1 MKWENI
7 FENHTSDKVSI
18 YKIFKEFLQ
27 SNNKKEKKK
36 EAKNFYRHFSKE
48 DTQMANR
55 YTESIQIHNIT
66 NHQRIVN
73 KNLKRYHLTPA
84 TDGY

>member
-1 MKWENI
+1 MIRYQFTKYIRNSYNPI
-7 FENHTSDKVSI
+7 T
-18 YKIFKEFLQ
+18 
-27 SNNKKEKKK
+27 KKKKK

-55 YTESIQIHNIT
+55 YTESIQIHSIT